1 MTSDPQKPS
10 RNLFVFVIWAKARK
24 FEPQIRE
31 ALAREFTIVHEEE
44 IRWPWWGFTKKLFEF
59 YKFGG
64 RFIWWNKAR
73 KCGRGPFKVIV
84 IEDPSPVW
92 KEATDTRGQHLI
104 VDERVYTLKKAM
116 RRLTGH
122 SNIVHSSVTRE
133 ETAEQ
138 LAVLCQ
144 DSKLL
149 KNLV

>member
-1 MTSDPQKPS
+1 MITDLTDNS

-31 ALAREFTIVHEEE
+31 ALAREFKIIREAE
-44 IRWPWWGFTKKLFEF
+44 IRWPWWGFTKKLYEF

-64 RFIWWNKAR
+64 WFIWWNKAR

-84 IEDPSPVW
+84 IEDERPIW
-92 KEATDTRGQHLI
+92 KEQTDTRGQHLL
-104 VDERVYTLKKAM
+104 VDDRVYQLKKSM

-122 SNIVHSSVTRE
+122 SNIVHSSVTRD

-138 LAVLCQ
+138 LAVLFPH
-144 DSKLL
+144 LFGIL
-149 KNLV
+149 TL